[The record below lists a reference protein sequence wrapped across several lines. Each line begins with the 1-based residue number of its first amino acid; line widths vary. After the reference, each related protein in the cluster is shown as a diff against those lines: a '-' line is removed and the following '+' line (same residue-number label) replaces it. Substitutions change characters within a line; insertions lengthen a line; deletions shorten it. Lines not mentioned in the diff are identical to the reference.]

1 LRGLAVARAIVRF
14 STPWAPR
21 EFWSDV
27 ETKRCHAA
35 RNRRLAFAE
44 TDLSH
49 VLACLCWHRLGARP
63 GLLDF
68 NEVSAAADVH
78 FSALTTAALGFR
90 ASQRRGYGPLLLG
103 VIAAA
108 MILAGKF
115 YFDVTQPVYPGVGLL
130 IAASIWNGWPRRAI
144 PACSECV
151 QIDFDTGERIHETN
165 N

>member
-1 LRGLAVARAIVRF
+1 MDQGFEVLGGKVLPLRGLAVARAIVRF

-68 NEVSAAADVH
+68 NEVSATADVH
-78 FSALTTAALGFR
+78 FSCADDGSTRISRITAAWIRPSF
-90 ASQRRGYGPLLLG
+90 ARRDRSG
-103 VIAAA
+103 
-108 MILAGKF
+108 
-115 YFDVTQPVYPGVGLL
+115 D
-130 IAASIWNGWPRRAI
+130 
-144 PACSECV
+144 
-151 QIDFDTGERIHETN
+151 DFGRQVLF
-165 N
+165 